1 MEEKAVSE
9 HKRCPVCR
17 TNGYRAKPLEVGTCR
32 SCKRILG
39 DDYEI
44 LFRSAETVA
53 QLYGYSLND
62 VFDNTRKAEAVS
74 ARRLITTAVITLSTA
89 TSEDVARM
97 MRLRG
102 RNITSTSLR
111 HAILVAR
118 DLYSVSKNYRMLV
131 DKFMMDTLNQ
141 YMLSENRIKGVN
153 ENHIDIIGNVLFE
166 ENVCDRERATEL
178 AIRISAALNNQSSKH
193 ESDKP
198 SSTDDSSPVL
208 TGQQGTG
215 S

>member
-1 MEEKAVSE
+1 MEKEIN
-9 HKRCPVCR
+9 KRCPVCR
-17 TNGYRAKPLEVGTCR
+17 TNGYVAKPLDVGTCR
-32 SCKRILG
+32 SCKRTLG
-39 DDYEI
+39 DDYEL
-44 LFRSAETVA
+44 LFQCAESVA

-141 YMLSENRIKGVN
+141 YMMSENRNKSAN

-166 ENVCDRERATEL
+166 ERVCDRERATEL
-178 AIRISAALNNQSSKH
+178 AIRISAALNNQGNKN
-193 ESDKP
+193 EST
-198 SSTDDSSPVL
+198 TDGNDSSPAL
-208 TGQQGTG
+208 TEQQGTG